1 MNTFDAYHLIERKRW
16 KAFLMG
22 LDPGEHTF
30 LFPSVG
36 DIKSCKAIGYDMNSD
51 GIGRRYYF
59 SVDKSERKIT
69 IKVETYDEHETEG
82 RP

>member
-1 MNTFDAYHLIERKRW
+1 MNTLDAYSIIEQRSW
-16 KAFLMG
+16 KSLLKN

-30 LFPSVG
+30 TFPSVG
-36 DIKSCKAIGYDMNSD
+36 DMKSCKAIGYDMNSD
-51 GIGRRYYF
+51 GIGRKYYF